1 MAAEDRRLSAARRE
15 VSLWNQD
22 RRIGFRGSKGYGIS
36 RSLYHRAERRHA
48 KKTCNVAPLVKTM
61 VQRLWGETVY
71 VHNVSDPTV
80 W

>member
-36 RSLYHRAERRHA
+36 RSLYHRAERRHF
-48 KKTCNVAPLVKTM
+48 KKQCEASHAPDVSHPAPEL
-61 VQRLWGETVY
+61 Y
-71 VHNVSDPTV
+71 VHGISDPMM

>member
-36 RSLYHRAERRHA
+36 RSLYHRAERRHS
-48 KKTCNVAPLVKTM
+48 KKQCEASHAPDVSRPVPEL
-61 VQRLWGETVY
+61 Y
-71 VHNVSDPTV
+71 VHGISDPMM

>member
-22 RRIGFRGSKGYGIS
+22 RRYGFRGSKGYGIS
-36 RSLYHRAERRHA
+36 RSYYHRAERRHF
-48 KKTCNVAPLVKTM
+48 KNLCEAPDAPDVSRPIPEL
-61 VQRLWGETVY
+61 Y
-71 VHNVSDPTV
+71 VHGISDPMR

>member
-22 RRIGFRGSKGYGIS
+22 RRIGFRGSKGYGIT
-36 RSLYHRAERRHA
+36 RSLYHRAERRHF
-48 KKTCNVAPLVKTM
+48 KKQCEAPDAPVVSRPTPEL
-61 VQRLWGETVY
+61 Y
-71 VHNVSDPTV
+71 VHGTSDPTV

>member
-22 RRIGFRGSKGYGIS
+22 RRYGFRGSKGYGIS
-36 RSLYHRAERRHA
+36 RSLYHRTERRHF
-48 KKTCNVAPLVKTM
+48 KKEC
-61 VQRLWGETVY
+61 ETHITPDISRPSSVVY
-71 VHNVSDPTV
+71 VHGISDPMR

>member
-22 RRIGFRGSKGYGIS
+22 GRIGFGGSKGYGIS
-36 RSLYHRAERRHA
+36 RSLYHRTERRHF
-48 KKTCNVAPLVKTM
+48 KKQCEAPDAPAVSRSIPDL
-61 VQRLWGETVY
+61 Y
-71 VHNVSDPTV
+71 VHGISDPMR